1 MVTYTIYMKELSAS
15 TGWQD
20 VTHATIIDKGLP
32 LRKGFGSLSDAI
44 DIGSVSLTLH
54 MESLDAAALLHTSR
68 KQVLIHAD
76 GAPIFEGVSFDDA
89 DVDLDMNTDYI
100 YASLKF
106 KPYSSLFEQA
116 KVPSDTVLTDVKI
129 CDPADAEHSLVH
141 ILFGMIVENMP
152 DPLPAII
159 SPSFGITTSVSNTK
173 VLPLVILEK
182 GESLEDILTSVLY
195 QNGYTYYMEQFS
207 VILIEP
213 YASGREPTSQVP
225 ITSILAKPS
234 ISQAPYIKENK
245 KLARASKA

>member
-1 MVTYTIYMKELSAS
+1 
-15 TGWQD
+15 
-20 VTHATIIDKGLP
+20 
-32 LRKGFGSLSDAI
+32 
-44 DIGSVSLTLH
+44 

-89 DVDLDMNTDYI
+89 DVDLDMNTDYVI
-100 YASLKF
+100 AQF

-159 SPSFGITTSVSNTK
+159 SPSFGITTSVINTK

-182 GESLEDILTSVLY
+182 GD
-195 QNGYTYYMEQFS
+195 G
-207 VILIEP
+207 P
-213 YASGREPTSQVP
+213 
-225 ITSILAKPS
+225 
-234 ISQAPYIKENK
+234 
-245 KLARASKA
+245 